1 MSKIPKQAL
10 NKGKQIAVYEIKETL
25 GSSLSEITYRAW
37 NEHLNTTV
45 ILKEFFPSDYV
56 VRDEENESVRENSK
70 KDMAV
75 FKFGLNNFIQQNE
88 KMLGIQHSGV
98 QNAHNVLKFNHT
110 AYLAVE
116 DEQGTLL
123 SEQLEKSKSFTE
135 EELHILLT
143 SLLNALENIHEA
155 GVVHGDIYPDNI
167 LIRKNGE
174 PVLMNI
180 AAARQDFAKHV
191 KMLPF
196 ELHQGYAA
204 PEQYEKDS
212 HVGTSVDLYGLG
224 ATLYRCVTKTDP
236 VAAKQRMSDLS
247 ENKPD
252 PLKII
257 LDQKESGFSEEFL
270 KTIDWMLHPD
280 VKDRPQSVSEV
291 LTELN
296 KDNNLKAVDTDGSV
310 KSEKQ
315 DGNHMDSESK
325 ESYIVW
331 LGLFVGMISFVAVG
345 LGLIWYLQKDEINW
359 DANFPD
365 QEKQISEVSVA
376 QKSGA
381 GNSNEAPEIQSSIQP
396 KQEKQVLIKA
406 SDEVSVKL
414 AEKMPVKKVPV
425 KSTEKEEVSIRES
438 GSGNSSKTPAIQ
450 SVIEPKQEKQTLS
463 KLPEEESVKLAEKT
477 PIKEVPVKSTEQK
490 EVASKAEDITDKSS
504 SSEKQVKTDLS
515 SQDISPSEEN
525 PVVQV
530 ELEKKSEPIVEKKF
544 LSKEDLIK
552 QYMAKAKKKFAALNL
567 TTPSEDNAHH
577 YYKAVLKIDPNHKGA
592 AKGLRGIVDRYIL
605 FVDTAIEKDQ
615 VDLAEVYLN
624 RAKSVLPN
632 SPYIKEKNDE
642 IAELKQFSRVVD
654 EYEKSDF

>member
-1 MSKIPKQAL
+1 MNKIPKQAL

-56 VRDEENESVRENSK
+56 VRDEENQSVRENSK

-88 KMLGIQHSGV
+88 KLLGIQHSGV
-98 QNAHNVLKFNHT
+98 QNTHNVLKFNHT

-135 EELHILLT
+135 EELRILLT

-155 GVVHGDIYPDNI
+155 GIVHGDIHPDNI

-196 ELHQGYAA
+196 ELHKGYAS

-212 HVGTSVDLYGLG
+212 HAGTSVDLYGLG

-236 VAAKQRMSDLS
+236 VAARQRMSDLS
-247 ENKPD
+247 ENKSD

-257 LDQKESGFSEEFL
+257 LDQKESGFSEELL

-296 KDNNLKAVDTDGSV
+296 KDNNLKAVDTEGSV
-310 KSEKQ
+310 KSEEQ
-315 DGNHMDSESK
+315 DRNHVDSESK

-345 LGLIWYLQKDEINW
+345 LGLIWYLQKGEINW
-359 DANFPD
+359 GANFPD

-381 GNSNEAPEIQSSIQP
+381 GNSNEAPVIQSSNQP
-396 KQEKQVLIKA
+396 KQEKQVLNKA

-414 AEKMPVKKVPV
+414 EEKIPVKKVPA
-425 KSTEKEEVSIRES
+425 KSTEQEVVSIQES
-438 GSGNSSKTPAIQ
+438 GSGNSSKTPATQ
-450 SVIEPKQEKQTLS
+450 SVIEPKQEKQTFS
-463 KLPEEESVKLAEKT
+463 KEPEKESVKLAEKT
-477 PIKEVPVKSTEQK
+477 PVKEVPVKSTEKK
-490 EVASKAEDITDKSS
+490 EVASKAEDKFS

-515 SQDISPSEEN
+515 SQDISSSEEN

-530 ELEKKSEPIVEKKF
+530 EPEKKSEPIVEKKF

-592 AKGLRGIVDRYIL
+592 AKGLRRIVDRYIL
-605 FVDTAIEKDQ
+605 FVDTAIEKNQ

-642 IAELKQFSRVVD
+642 IADLKQFSRVID

>member
-1 MSKIPKQAL
+1 MNKIPKQAL

-56 VRDEENESVRENSK
+56 VRDEENQSVRENSK

-88 KMLGIQHSGV
+88 KLLGIQHSGV
-98 QNAHNVLKFNHT
+98 QNTHNVLKFNHT

-135 EELHILLT
+135 EELRILLT

-155 GVVHGDIYPDNI
+155 GIVHGDIHPDNI

-196 ELHQGYAA
+196 ELHKGYAS
-204 PEQYEKDS
+204 PEQYEKDN
-212 HVGTSVDLYGLG
+212 HGTSVDLYGLG

-236 VAAKQRMSDLS
+236 VAARQRMSDLS
-247 ENKPD
+247 ENKSD

-257 LDQKESGFSEEFL
+257 LDQKESGFSEGFL

-296 KDNNLKAVDTDGSV
+296 KDNNLKAVDTEGSV
-310 KSEKQ
+310 KSKEQ
-315 DGNHMDSESK
+315 DRNHVDSESK

-345 LGLIWYLQKDEINW
+345 LGLIWYLQKGEINW
-359 DANFPD
+359 GANFPD

-381 GNSNEAPEIQSSIQP
+381 GNSNEAPVIQSSNQP
-396 KQEKQVLIKA
+396 KQEKQVLSKA

-414 AEKMPVKKVPV
+414 AEKIPVKRVPA
-425 KSTEKEEVSIRES
+425 KSTEQEVVSIQES
-438 GSGNSSKTPAIQ
+438 GSGNSSKTPATQ
-450 SVIEPKQEKQTLS
+450 SVIEPKQEKQTFS
-463 KLPEEESVKLAEKT
+463 KEPEKESVKLAEKT
-477 PIKEVPVKSTEQK
+477 PVKEVPVKSTDQK
-490 EVASKAEDITDKSS
+490 EVASKAEDKSS

-525 PVVQV
+525 PVVHV
-530 ELEKKSEPIVEKKF
+530 EPEKKSEPIVEKKV
-544 LSKEDLIK
+544 LSKENLIK
-552 QYMAKAKKKFAALNL
+552 QHMAKAKEKFATLDL
-567 TTPSEDNAHH
+567 TTPSKENAHH
-577 YYKAVLKIDPNHKGA
+577 YYMAVLKIDPGHKGA
-592 AKGLRGIVDRYIL
+592 AEGLRRIVDRYIL

-632 SPYIKEKNDE
+632 SPYIKEKYDE
-642 IAELKQFSRVVD
+642 IAELKQFSRVID

>member
-1 MSKIPKQAL
+1 MNKIPKQAL
-10 NKGKQIAVYEIKETL
+10 EKGIQIAVYEIKEAL
-25 GSSLSEITYRAW
+25 GGNLSEITYQAW

-56 VRDEENESVRENSK
+56 VRDEANQFVRENSK

-88 KMLGIQHSGV
+88 KLLGIQHSGV

-116 DEQGTLL
+116 DEQGALL

-135 EELHILLT
+135 EELRILLT

-155 GVVHGDIYPDNI
+155 GISHGDIHPDNI

-196 ELHQGYAA
+196 ELHQGYAS
-204 PEQYEKDS
+204 PEQYEKDN
-212 HVGTSVDLYGLG
+212 HVGTAVDLYGLG
-224 ATLYRCVTKTDP
+224 ATLYRCVTHTDP
-236 VAAKQRMSDLS
+236 VAASQRMSDLN

-296 KDNNLKAVDTDGSV
+296 KDNNNLKAAEAANPV

-315 DGNHMDSESK
+315 DRNYVDSESK
-325 ESYIVW
+325 EGYIIW
-331 LGLFVGMISFVAVG
+331 IGLFAGMISFVAIG
-345 LGLIWYLQKDEINW
+345 LGLIWFLQKGEISW
-359 DANFPD
+359 DANLPD
-365 QEKQISEVSVA
+365 QEKQISEVAVV
-376 QKSGA
+376 Q
-381 GNSNEAPEIQSSIQP
+381 
-396 KQEKQVLIKA
+396 
-406 SDEVSVKL
+406 
-414 AEKMPVKKVPV
+414 
-425 KSTEKEEVSIRES
+425 ES

-450 SVIEPKQEKQTLS
+450 SVIEPKQKKPTIDNAPDET
-463 KLPEEESVKLAEKT
+463 SVKLVEKI
-477 PIKEVPVKSTEQK
+477 PVKEVPIKSTQQE
-490 EVASKAEDITDKSS
+490 EVASKAEVITDKPSP
-504 SSEKQVKTDLS
+504 SEKQAGTDLS
-515 SQDISPSEEN
+515 SQEVPALKPSGEN

-530 ELEKKSEPIVEKKF
+530 KPEKKSEPIAEKKV
-544 LSKEDLIK
+544 LSEDDLIK
-552 QYMAKAKKKFAALNL
+552 QHMAKAKEKFTALDL
-567 TTPSEDNAHH
+567 TTPSEDNAYH
-577 YYKAVLKIDPNHKGA
+577 YYKAVLKIDPDHEGA
-592 AKGLRGIVDRYIL
+592 AKGLRRIVDRYIL
-605 FVDTAIEKDQ
+605 FIDTAIEKDQ
-615 VDLAEVYLN
+615 VDLAEVYLK

-632 SPYIKEKNDE
+632 SPYIKKKNDE

-654 EYEKSDF
+654 EYKKSDF